1 MLYWRT
7 SGCCA
12 QHEWI
17 SNTFFGQ
24 ASCQTD
30 DQRFRCMNDNQATT
44 VQCLRHVICLLSVYL
59 VRVKIMLDFLYFN
72 SLVTWKSY
80 AFILL
85 PIYDKYWLRSNR
97 NETIWIYIYHLFYI
111 NGWSTVLYNYLFIL
125 LSQLHSDTYS
135 RNL

>member
-1 MLYWRT
+1 MLWVCTTRMKIQQVLRASKLSNRWSENSMY
-7 SGCCA
+7 
-12 QHEWI
+12 EWQ
-17 SNTFFGQ
+17 SSHYCPMFEACN
-24 ASCQTD
+24 
-30 DQRFRCMNDNQATT
+30 
-44 VQCLRHVICLLSVYL
+44 VICLLSVYL
-59 VRVKIMLDFLYFN
+59 VRVEIMLEFLYFN